1 MTLAEVQQEINKKP
15 IVVTYFSHDECNV
28 CKVLKPQVRE
38 LVGQYEDM
46 HFVYVNTKENP
57 EASGQFMVFAVP
69 TVIIFFEGREAKRFS
84 RHLSLQELR
93 AFLERMLAL
102 ATE

>member
-15 IVVTYFSHDECNV
+15 IVITYFSHDECNV

-38 LVGQYEDM
+38 QVSEYEEA
-46 HFVYVNTKENP
+46 HFVYVNTKESP

-69 TVIIFFEGREAKRFS
+69 TVIIFFEGREAKRYS

-93 AFLERMLAL
+93 EFLERLVAVV
-102 ATE
+102 